1 MAVKNG
7 IQIRVLIRKNLKLH
21 LKEKVVI
28 KKLSESINV
37 MSVVKDKRKW
47 LKAINRDVE
56 SVTTSDSFFLS
67 NVKKNTLKSNR

>member
-1 MAVKNG
+1 MAVKNS

>member
-1 MAVKNG
+1 MAVKNS

-67 NVKKNTLKSNR
+67 NVKKKHFKI

>member
-67 NVKKNTLKSNR
+67 NVKKKHFKI